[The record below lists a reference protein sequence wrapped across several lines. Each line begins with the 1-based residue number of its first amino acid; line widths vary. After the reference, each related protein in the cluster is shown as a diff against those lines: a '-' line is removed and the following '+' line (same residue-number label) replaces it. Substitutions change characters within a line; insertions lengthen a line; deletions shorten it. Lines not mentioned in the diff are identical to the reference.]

1 MLVQYRNRDINN
13 YNQMID
19 EAKTLLSNPIKI
31 IILGKVS
38 VGKTS
43 ILLKYASNHHQLNK
57 ETIGIDVLTKVVKH
71 MGKSYRLELWDTA
84 GHERYRTVVYN
95 FFYLANAALVIF
107 DISDESSLD
116 EARKW
121 LTQIRLH
128 S

>member
-1 MLVQYRNRDINN
+1 MMEDS
-13 YNQMID
+13 
-19 EAKTLLSNPIKI
+19 KTLLSNPIKV

-57 ETIGIDVLTKVVKH
+57 ETIGIDVLTKVVSH
-71 MGKSYRLELWDTA
+71 AGKSYRLELWDTA

-95 FFYLANAALVIF
+95 YFYLANAALVIF